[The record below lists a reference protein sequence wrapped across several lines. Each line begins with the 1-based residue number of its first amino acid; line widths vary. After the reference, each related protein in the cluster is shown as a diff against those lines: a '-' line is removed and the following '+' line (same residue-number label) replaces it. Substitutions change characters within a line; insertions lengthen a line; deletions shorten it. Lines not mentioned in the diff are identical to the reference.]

1 MAFLDYNSTT
11 PLDPRVRESMMPWLT
26 DEWGNAS
33 TREYRLGWTAAEAVE
48 EAREAVCDL
57 IHTRSNTIVFTSGAT
72 ESLSAVIRS
81 FVGYSQW
88 ERCRIV
94 TCATEH
100 SAVLGPCEYLQKLT
114 NIELSVLN
122 VNSSGLLCLDDL
134 RSEVETEKRC
144 LVVVMAANNEV
155 GTVQPIDEI
164 CRIAHEAGALFLCD
178 LSQAVGK
185 MPVDLIGSKFDYAAF
200 SSHKIYGPKGAGALF
215 IRTGA
220 DFEPLIVGGGQ
231 ERGRRGGTLNVPAI
245 VGFGRACRIAKDEME
260 NDICRIELL
269 RNKLEKNLLA
279 ELRGLW
285 INGVDTQR
293 LCNTSSIGFRGVDA
307 RTLIRD
313 LHDIDCS
320 TKSACSSGDAKP
332 SHVLKALGLT
342 DEAAYSCVRFSLG
355 RFTSEQE
362 IDYAIEKIVHFTQKL
377 RRNTNYSS
385 ECPI

>member
-1 MAFLDYNSTT
+1 
-11 PLDPRVRESMMPWLT
+11 MPWLT

-48 EAREAVCDL
+48 EARDSVSEL
-57 IHTRSNTIVFTSGAT
+57 IHAPSNTIVFTSGAT
-72 ESLSAVIRS
+72 ESLSTVIRG
-81 FVGYSQW
+81 FVGFSQW
-88 ERCRIV
+88 ERCRII

-100 SAVLGPCEYLQKLT
+100 SAVLGPCKYLEKQT

-122 VNSSGLLCLDDL
+122 VNSNGLFFLDDL
-134 RSEVETEKRC
+134 RSKVNTEKRC
-144 LVVVMAANNEV
+144 LVIVMAANNEV
-155 GTVQPIDEI
+155 GTVQPVDEI

-185 MPVDLIGSKFDYAAF
+185 MPVDLIDSKFDYAAF

-215 IRTGA
+215 IQTGA

-231 ERGRRGGTLNVPAI
+231 ERGRRGGTLNVPTI
-245 VGFGRACRIAKDEME
+245 VGFGRACRIAKDEMA
-260 NDICRIELL
+260 NDIPRIELL
-269 RNKLEKNLLA
+269 RNKLEDALLTK
-279 ELRGLW
+279 LHGLLHGLW

-293 LCNTSSIGFRGVDA
+293 ICNTSSIGFQGVDA

-362 IDYAIEKIVHFTQKL
+362 IDYAIEKIVHSTQKL

-385 ECPI
+385 E